1 MRMKSIDRVISEDMS
16 TTLRLS
22 NELKRK
28 LVKIGARLS
37 LKDGKDRTM
46 QDIVEY
52 LVEEHDK
59 THKEGSSKE

>member
-1 MRMKSIDRVISEDMS
+1 MKSTISSSEVIDYVS

-52 LVEEHDK
+52 LVGEYEK
-59 THKEGSSKE
+59 GHKESSKE